1 MAIVKF
7 ISDESCQLLIDMELV
22 GEVNAN
28 SILKVKLDAG
38 SYLVDIKDN
47 NHNIEVY
54 ICGGSSDSGDVIGTL
69 YVSED
74 CFNKISVGSEILI
87 KDVGAYFEEFFMSYG
102 GDINKVYM
110 EVDE

>member
-47 NHNIEVY
+47 NHNYLKRYE
-54 ICGGSSDSGDVIGTL
+54 L
-69 YVSED
+69 
-74 CFNKISVGSEILI
+74 KISP
-87 KDVGAYFEEFFMSYG
+87 EESQVLQNLTIFNNSITET
-102 GDINKVYM
+102 INRLTELSQVNIY
-110 EVDE
+110 